1 MSKTG
6 ELISCHFK
14 DIAFVAVWSV
24 LKWRCVTETNVGLIN
39 RPSPA
44 GVPHLFVLHFSPR
57 WWRFQGDPQGRAAR
71 RRFAFA
77 AGCGQGKLVPT
88 FSACLTFRTAFLCPS
103 PGCWLPARPWGS
115 RNCMGICGIQL
126 LWGGEGREERQTFAT
141 PDLEQTRCHWSH
153 FQKRCCSSA
162 LTDPS
167 WSTELSTRDLPA
179 PGRERSVTQWMQII
193 SSFFYLE
200 FHVVETSPPAAK
212 SVEGGRRV
220 VGEAE
225 ALPIWFHPR
234 GCWHNLCLLFKKA
247 GLSVRN
253 CHAG

>member
-24 LKWRCVTETNVGLIN
+24 LKWHCVTETNVGLIN

-77 AGCGQGKLVPT
+77 AGCGQGKLVPM
-88 FSACLTFRTAFLCPS
+88 FFACLTFRTAFLCPS

-126 LWGGEGREERQTFAT
+126 LWGRRGERRET
-141 PDLEQTRCHWSH
+141 DLCDTR
-153 FQKRCCSSA
+153 
-162 LTDPS
+162 
-167 WSTELSTRDLPA
+167 
-179 PGRERSVTQWMQII
+179 PGTN
-193 SSFFYLE
+193 
-200 FHVVETSPPAAK
+200 
-212 SVEGGRRV
+212 
-220 VGEAE
+220 
-225 ALPIWFHPR
+225 ALPLKSFSEEVLQFCPYWPFLEHRALHQRSPSPWQGTI
-234 GCWHNLCLLFKKA
+234 CDTMNANYQLLF
-247 GLSVRN
+247 LFRISCSRN
-253 CHAG
+253 VASCSQISWRR